1 MKEFIEIMAK
11 DIMSENFTK
20 REYIVYGILAPL
32 GMIAIIGLVGW
43 IDAIL

>member
-1 MKEFIEIMAK
+1 MKDFWKIMAG
-11 DIMSENFTK
+11 DILSENFTK
-20 REYIVYGILAPL
+20 REYLVYGILAPL

>member
-20 REYIVYGILAPL
+20 REYIVYGILTPL
-32 GMIAIIGLVGW
+32 GMIAIIGIMGW

>member
-11 DIMSENFTK
+11 DIMNENFSK
-20 REYIVYGILAPL
+20 REYLVYGILAPI

-43 IDAIL
+43 IDAII

>member
-20 REYIVYGILAPL
+20 REYIVYGILVPL

-43 IDAIL
+43 IDEIL

>member
-1 MKEFIEIMAK
+1 MKEFLEIMKK

-20 REYIVYGILAPL
+20 REYLVYGILAPL

>member
-1 MKEFIEIMAK
+1 MAG
-11 DIMSENFTK
+11 DILNENFTK
-20 REYIVYGILAPL
+20 REYLVYGILAPL

>member
-1 MKEFIEIMAK
+1 MKEFLEIMGK

-20 REYIVYGILAPL
+20 REYIVYGILTPL

>member
-1 MKEFIEIMAK
+1 MKEFFKIMAG
-11 DIMSENFTK
+11 DILCENFTK
-20 REYIVYGILAPL
+20 REYLVYGILAPL

>member
-1 MKEFIEIMAK
+1 MKDFFKIMAG
-11 DIMSENFTK
+11 DILSENFTK
-20 REYIVYGILAPL
+20 REYLVYGILAPL

>member
-1 MKEFIEIMAK
+1 MAG
-11 DIMSENFTK
+11 DILSENFTK
-20 REYIVYGILAPL
+20 REYLVYGILAPL